1 MRPMQISYKRILTLI
16 SFAVFFSIT
25 VIFLQGCKPNK
36 SQFSGTN
43 AYQHVESLVDFG
55 PRIPGSQAIENA
67 RLYIERK
74 LQEFGWVMV
83 RQSFNDDTPN
93 GSIEF
98 INLRARFPMIPD
110 DGIEWKDGGN
120 IILLCSHYDTK
131 ILKGIEFIGA
141 NDGGSSTG
149 VLLELARVFSNSP
162 EMARRVELVFFDG
175 EEAIVD
181 FTPTDGLY
189 GSRHYAKFW
198 RSAPIDK
205 KPEAAYVLDLVGD
218 KSMRIDPPYD
228 SPSNLLSE
236 LYTAANNLGH
246 RSLFGIYP
254 TPITDDHVPLNAAG
268 IPALNII
275 DSHYIS
281 KGKWHTAGDNLNSI
295 SEENMDIIGE
305 VVEELIKIKLN

>member
-1 MRPMQISYKRILTLI
+1 MQNSYKRILTLI

-36 SQFSGTN
+36 SQFSGSN
-43 AYQHVESLVDFG
+43 AYQHVKELVDFG
-55 PRIPGSQAIENA
+55 PRIPGTQSIENA
-67 RLYIERK
+67 RLYIEGK
-74 LQEFGWVMV
+74 LQEFGWITV

-98 INLRARFPMIPD
+98 INIRARFPMVSD
-110 DGIEWKDGGN
+110 DSIEWKDGEN

-131 ILKGIEFIGA
+131 IVKGIEFIGA

-162 EMARRVELVFFDG
+162 EMAGRVELVFFDG

-205 KPEAAYVLDLVGD
+205 KPQVAYVLDLVGD
-218 KSMRIDPPYD
+218 KRMRIDPPYD

-236 LYTAANNLGH
+236 LYRAANNLGH

-268 IPALNII
+268 IPALDII

-281 KGKWHTAGDNLNSI
+281 KGKWHTSGDNLDSI
-295 SEENMDIIGE
+295 SEDNMDIVGE
-305 VVEELIKIKLN
+305 VVEELIKLIIN

>member
-1 MRPMQISYKRILTLI
+1 M
-16 SFAVFFSIT
+16 
-25 VIFLQGCKPNK
+25 QGCKPNK

-98 INLRARFPMIPD
+98 INHRARFPMIPD
-110 DGIEWKDGGN
+110 DGIEWKDGGD

-162 EMARRVELVFFDG
+162 VMARRVELVFFDG

-205 KPEAAYVLDLVGD
+205 KPKAAYVLDLVGD

-305 VVEELIKIKLN
+305 VVEELMKIKLN

>member
-1 MRPMQISYKRILTLI
+1 M
-16 SFAVFFSIT
+16 
-25 VIFLQGCKPNK
+25 QGCKPK
-36 SQFSGTN
+36 KKQFSGSN
-43 AYQHVESLVDFG
+43 AYQHVEELVRFG
-55 PRIPGSQAIENA
+55 PRIPGTEAIENA
-67 RLYIERK
+67 RLYLEGK
-74 LQEFGWVMV
+74 LQEFGWITA

-98 INLRARFPMIPD
+98 INLRARFPMAPD
-110 DGIEWKDGGN
+110 DGIEWKDGEN

-131 ILKGIEFIGA
+131 ILKDIEFIGA

-198 RSAPIDK
+198 RSAPINK
-205 KPEAAYVLDLVGD
+205 KPRAAFVLDLVGD
-218 KSMRIDPPYD
+218 KKMRIDPPYD
-228 SPSNLLSE
+228 SPSKLLSE
-236 LYTAANNLGH
+236 LYRAANNLGY
-246 RSLFGIYP
+246 RSLFGIYS

-281 KGKWHTAGDNLNSI
+281 KGKWHTSGDNLDSI
-295 SEENMDIIGE
+295 SEENMGIIGE
-305 VVEELIKIKLN
+305 VVEELIKIKLH